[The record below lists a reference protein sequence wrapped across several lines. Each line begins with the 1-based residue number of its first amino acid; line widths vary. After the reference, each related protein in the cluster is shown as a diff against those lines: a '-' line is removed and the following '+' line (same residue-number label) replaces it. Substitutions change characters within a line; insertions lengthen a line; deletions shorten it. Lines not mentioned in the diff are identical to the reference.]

1 MCVGFLPSL
10 SNLHGIEEIITEL
23 ITDPYFLYSTDEI
36 VQSKQVWCKP
46 FIVNVH
52 HINVQG

>member
-46 FIVNVH
+46 FVVNVH
-52 HINVQG
+52 PIKVQG